1 MSQIE
6 HLDGVKKYIYN
17 LIYVMIFVS
26 PMLVLQIKGKELFLW
41 MQILF
46 FIVMFIEYKRIYIA
60 KSGWIIFLFAE
71 PFVAGIFASVSTM
84 PDEYKR
90 TAINLAIM
98 SLPLYLTISYFYKMI
113 KDRISVIEII
123 IKALKLAIITEIIW
137 FFAQL
142 LLYRVIGI
150 DINQI
155 LFVDTLH
162 LVDNASFDR
171 SWVWYPSGLSWHSA
185 VLAPLF
191 VLGMLL
197 FDNTIIR
204 GLILLESFLCGNSTT
219 LLGVMLCMILLMIRS
234 MYNGKFEVSKGKLI
248 QIFILAILI
257 IIVFCTPAIMD
268 KLAEVVIRL
277 GTRLFGAEK
286 DASTAAH
293 LGYYSDYIKILKNS
307 SLSQIIFGY
316 GYGCSGYTITELYG
330 RYADGGTWAIE
341 CDYVNIL
348 VSRGII
354 GFISYYSFLLYIM
367 LKGIKIDIRYFIFI
381 FVILFQGF
389 GYNIQFDYLLLI
401 EIIMFISIRED
412 INFFDTVDKINNQKV
427 KRGFIKYD

>member
-1 MSQIE
+1 
-6 HLDGVKKYIYN
+6 
-17 LIYVMIFVS
+17 
-26 PMLVLQIKGKELFLW
+26 
-41 MQILF
+41 
-46 FIVMFIEYKRIYIA
+46 
-60 KSGWIIFLFAE
+60 
-71 PFVAGIFASVSTM
+71 
-84 PDEYKR
+84 
-90 TAINLAIM
+90 
-98 SLPLYLTISYFYKMI
+98 
-113 KDRISVIEII
+113 
-123 IKALKLAIITEIIW
+123 
-137 FFAQL
+137 
-142 LLYRVIGI
+142 
-150 DINQI
+150 
-155 LFVDTLH
+155 
-162 LVDNASFDR
+162 
-171 SWVWYPSGLSWHSA
+171 
-185 VLAPLF
+185 
-191 VLGMLL
+191 
-197 FDNTIIR
+197 
-204 GLILLESFLCGNSTT
+204 
-219 LLGVMLCMILLMIRS
+219 

-307 SLSQIIFGY
+307 SLSQIIFAY

-381 FVILFQGF
+381 GRFSGEKNPELLIRAFKQIGAKQVGLIMLGEGPLWEDLKKEGDDRILLPGF
-389 GYNIQFDYLLLI
+389 KTNVYDYLIASDYYISASDVEGLANTLL
-401 EIIMFISIRED
+401 ESMTVGLPMLLSD
-412 INFFDTVDKINNQKV
+412 IPSHQEVLSKMSVTTGYIFNNKDSNSLFDKIEKVLLLDRTEVAREVQDIFQKHYTA
-427 KRGFIKYD
+427 KKMSLSYQNAYTSL

>member
-26 PMLVLQIKGKELFLW
+26 PMLVLQIKGKEFFLW

-71 PFVAGIFASVSTM
+71 PFVAGIFSSVST
-84 PDEYKR
+84 
-90 TAINLAIM
+90 INLAIM

-150 DINQI
+150 DINQV

-162 LVDNASFDR
+162 LVDNASFVR

>member
-1 MSQIE
+1 
-6 HLDGVKKYIYN
+6 
-17 LIYVMIFVS
+17 
-26 PMLVLQIKGKELFLW
+26 
-41 MQILF
+41 
-46 FIVMFIEYKRIYIA
+46 
-60 KSGWIIFLFAE
+60 
-71 PFVAGIFASVSTM
+71 
-84 PDEYKR
+84 
-90 TAINLAIM
+90 
-98 SLPLYLTISYFYKMI
+98 
-113 KDRISVIEII
+113 
-123 IKALKLAIITEIIW
+123 
-137 FFAQL
+137 
-142 LLYRVIGI
+142 
-150 DINQI
+150 
-155 LFVDTLH
+155 
-162 LVDNASFDR
+162 
-171 SWVWYPSGLSWHSA
+171 
-185 VLAPLF
+185 
-191 VLGMLL
+191 
-197 FDNTIIR
+197 
-204 GLILLESFLCGNSTT
+204 
-219 LLGVMLCMILLMIRS
+219 

-389 GYNIQFDYLLLI
+389 GYNIQFHYLLLI

>member
-26 PMLVLQIKGKELFLW
+26 PMLVLQIKGKEFFLW

-150 DINQI
+150 DINQV

-162 LVDNASFDR
+162 LVDNASFVR
-171 SWVWYPSGLSWHSA
+171 SWVSWHSA

>member
-60 KSGWIIFLFAE
+60 KSGWII
-71 PFVAGIFASVSTM
+71 AGIFASVSTM

-162 LVDNASFDR
+162 LVDNASFVR